1 MHACMQ
7 RSTHRWAGAGLNV
20 MQVGGV
26 KVSPKGVF
34 GDLCDSKT
42 VTVCCIR
49 IAQKVEAAPTFH
61 TLPAF
66 EASAVGT
73 RMGRR

>member
-26 KVSPKGVF
+26 KVSPKGEF
-34 GDLCDSKT
+34 GDLCESKGT
-42 VTVCCIR
+42 IYCIR
-49 IAQKVEAAPTFH
+49 IAQKAEAAPTFH